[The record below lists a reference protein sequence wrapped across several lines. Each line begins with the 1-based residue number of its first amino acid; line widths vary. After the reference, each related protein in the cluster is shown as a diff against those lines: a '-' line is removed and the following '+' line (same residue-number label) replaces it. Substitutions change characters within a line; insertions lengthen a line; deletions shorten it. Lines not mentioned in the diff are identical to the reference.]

1 MHGAGANPWRVID
14 MARDKLRLNAA
25 AVQIPIGLEEHHAVR
40 AWGEGLGGGLKWRDS
55 TLLLLGGEASLPMAI
70 IGGA

>member
-1 MHGAGANPWRVID
+1 MSHGHGASERSASSDINTCVHGAGANPWRVID

-40 AWGEGLGGGLKWRDS
+40 ARGEGG
-55 TLLLLGGEASLPMAI
+55 AS
-70 IGGA
+70 